1 MSSREIKDIAAN
13 AKRASRSLMGLS
25 SAKKA
30 EALRH
35 MAASLRGAAGFLK
48 KENAK
53 DLDEAFKT
61 GLSNAMIHTADLER
75 QGHRRHGFSP

>member
-1 MSSREIKDIAAN
+1 VSSQEIKDIAAN

-35 MAASLRGAAGFLK
+35 MAASLRGTAEFIK
-48 KENAK
+48 KENARTSMK
-53 DLDEAFKT
+53 PLRPA
-61 GLSNAMIHTADLER
+61 
-75 QGHRRHGFSP
+75 